1 MSETEGGQTDPDGTA
16 DKQTTQTHTTQM
28 HTISRTSRRHR
39 RQREELYKATRR
51 RQYRRQA
58 DSYKATSRYNQKI
71 STARS
76 EDTICTIRA
85 TNSNE
90 RKNERSNTIALSI
103 VNPPTHSCCAM
114 PRFIGATP
122 PAPVTSWPCH
132 RHGAETRSTRATAHE
147 QTRNAKRKAPGE
159 G

>member
-1 MSETEGGQTDPDGTA
+1 VACPRPKEA
-16 DKQTTQTHTTQM
+16 RRTQM
-28 HTISRTSRRHR
+28 APRTSRRHR

-51 RQYRRQA
+51 RQHRRQA
-58 DSYKATSRYNQKI
+58 DDTDGSERNKYKATICYSRKI
-71 STARS
+71 STTRS

-85 TNSNE
+85 ANSNE
-90 RKNERSNTIALSI
+90 RKNDRSNTIAHSK

-114 PRFIGATP
+114 PRFNGATP

-132 RHGAETRSTRATAHE
+132 RHGAKTRSTRATAQE
-147 QTRNAKRKAPGE
+147 QTRNAKRKAAGE